1 MGIICNSCGKQISD
15 TEASFCPY
23 CGAAIPKCDWKCEKC
38 LTINDDEAKF
48 CKNCGSARGQEET
61 HYVAESKPAGDWTR
75 HKYFK
80 QAAVGAV
87 LLLATGFGSYYYFN
101 NMNEGNYLK
110 MYAEAHRVL
119 NEANSVVVSNTQS
132 GTVKAG
138 DVDDLKKRLQN
149 EKNEIDAEAKEFSSR
164 KPFQG
169 YTAQHEAT
177 TELLQKESSVLGTAI
192 QILGSPLDENLDSAL
207 EESKDTVQQ
216 IKNLSGQISVPNTV
230 MTLDDDITVL
240 PTQLK
245 AYVTEQRKQ
254 EEERKRIEAERQARL
269 SELREFF
276 NAMDEAIDRYNSA
289 KTDLGSMM
297 ESSRNG
303 GMIWAD
309 YFKVLDQAK
318 DARTSVRYKVK
329 DIKTPQGTEELKKD
343 FLQVLDDS
351 VRYCEVM
358 KMGANLA
365 FNHYYGSASQKK
377 DEADRIDKEVQNEY
391 ASFIDQYERIKS
403 DLLK

>member
-1 MGIICNSCGKQISD
+1 MGRICDSCGKQISN
-15 TEASFCPY
+15 EIASFCPY
-23 CGAAIPKCDWKCEKC
+23 CGAAIKKSEWKCEKC
-38 LTINDDEAKF
+38 SIINDNDAKF
-48 CKNCGSARGQEET
+48 CKNCGSPKEREEVRYIAADNSIDGLT
-61 HYVAESKPAGDWTR
+61 K

-80 QAAVGAV
+80 QTVVGAV

-101 NMNEGNYLK
+101 NMNEGNYLN

-119 NEANSVVVSNTQS
+119 NEANSIVVSNTQS
-132 GTVKAG
+132 GAVKAG
-138 DVDDLKKRLQN
+138 NIEDLKKRLQN
-149 EKNEIDAEAKEFSSR
+149 EKNEVDAEAKEFSSK

-169 YTAQHEAT
+169 YTAQHEAAI
-177 TELLQKESSVLGTAI
+177 ELLQKESSVLGTAI
-192 QILGSPLDENLDSAL
+192 QILGSPLDEELDNAL
-207 EESKDTVQQ
+207 EGSKDTVQQ
-216 IKNLSGQISVPNTV
+216 IKSLSGQISVPNTV

-240 PTQLK
+240 PAQLK
-245 AYVTEQRKQ
+245 AYVTEQRKL

-276 NAMDEAIDRYNSA
+276 NAMDDAIDRYNSA

-318 DARTSVRYKVK
+318 NARTSVRYKVK
-329 DIKTPQGTEELKKD
+329 DIRTPQGTEELKKD

-365 FNHYYGSASQKK
+365 FNRYYGSASQKK
-377 DEADRIDKEVQNEY
+377 DEADRIDKDVQNEY
-391 ASFIDQYERIKS
+391 ASFIDQYEKIKN